1 MFSGTTFGPLTT
13 SSNLLSST
21 SAFDVTSF
29 TNERSKSITDYTWNM
44 LKVILTTSTN
54 PIPTGDL
61 TDPYRSRFL
70 FQLSVNNELTSTV
83 FPIDLG
89 IIPSGDS

>member
-1 MFSGTTFGPLTT
+1 
-13 SSNLLSST
+13 
-21 SAFDVTSF
+21 
-29 TNERSKSITDYTWNM
+29 M